1 MADDETTTLTVTP
14 RAVDGSR
21 ANRRLRREGLVPGVV
36 YGGEGEPIAFQVDAR
51 TLRHA
56 LAHGGAVISLTVEG
70 GGETPVVL
78 KDQQRHPVTGDTLH
92 VDLLR
97 VDLRQRIHA
106 TVVLELTG
114 TEDAPGV
121 KAGGVLEQVTREL
134 NIEALPNEIPDTIR
148 HDVSAAEIGDTIAL
162 EAVVAPAGVTL
173 LDDPETVVVTVT
185 PPRLSVEP
193 TEEIETETEVVGE
206 GAPEGEAA
214 ADEGES
220 SDGGGE

>member
-1 MADDETTTLTVTP
+1 MADDTTTLTVSP
-14 RAVDGSR
+14 RTAEGSR
-21 ANRRLRREGLVPGVV
+21 ANRRLRRTGLVPGVV

-51 TLRHA
+51 TLRQA

-70 GGETPVVL
+70 EGETPVVL

-114 TEDAPGV
+114 VDDAPGV

-134 NIEALPNEIPDTIR
+134 NIEALPNEIPDTIQ

-162 EAVVAPAGVTL
+162 DAVAAPSGVLL
-173 LDDPETVVVTVT
+173 LDDLETVIVTVT

-193 TEEIETETEVVGE
+193 SDELETETEVVGE
-206 GAPEGEAA
+206 GGAEGEAA
-214 ADEGES
+214 AES
-220 SDGGGE
+220 SDDGE